1 MTDGSRAE
9 GRAARSLIGEVLATW
24 WALAPVLLP
33 AVLAGYLLNGLQL
46 AVKVAS
52 DAAGA
57 TTLGAGLGVLRA
69 ALLVAASWLGAT
81 WTAAAVLAGRH
92 GLAWRL
98 WRAAWPGL
106 PVAGV
111 ARALVVYAPLM
122 VVGLAAAA
130 QPATPQ
136 QAGEPR
142 FLPVAL
148 LVFVP
153 LALNFAA
160 LTALLPAV
168 TVAERP
174 AGAVAGLR
182 RAFALSEAVFVPL
195 LVWGGLGFLVVALTS
210 FLPADQPVLF
220 PNHVAGSLLWVLAAV
235 AYRRARS
242 RLERDWEPSK
252 LV

>member
-1 MTDGSRAE
+1 MTDESPVER
-9 GRAARSLIGEVLATW
+9 RAARSLIGEVLATW
-24 WALAPVLLP
+24 WALAPGLLP

-46 AVKVAS
+46 VVKVAS
-52 DAAGA
+52 EAAGA

-69 ALLVAASWLGAT
+69 ALLLAASWLGAT
-81 WTAAAVLAGRH
+81 WTAAAVLAGRS
-92 GLAWRL
+92 GSAWL
-98 WRAAWPGL
+98 WWRAAGLGL
-106 PVAGV
+106 PATGV

-130 QPATPQ
+130 QPATPPPV
-136 QAGEPR
+136 GEPR

-168 TVAERP
+168 VVAERP
-174 AGAVAGLR
+174 AGVVAGLR
-182 RAFALSEAVFVPL
+182 RAFALSEAVFWPM
-195 LVWGGLGFLVVALTS
+195 LVWGGLGVLVVALTS
-210 FLPADQPVLF
+210 FLPAGQPVLF

-235 AYRRARS
+235 GYRRARS
-242 RLERDWEPSK
+242 RREPDWDPAS